1 MKKNTHPTY
10 YKESKIRCAC
20 GNAFAIGSTKPEINV
35 EICSK
40 CHPFYTGKAKIIDVA
55 GRVERFKAR
64 HAKKVKTPI
73 RKKHEKKTKKA
84 VKKQKKAK

>member
-1 MKKNTHPTY
+1 MKKDIHPKY
-10 YKESKIRCAC
+10 YPETKVHCAC
-20 GNAFAIGSTKPEINV
+20 GNTFKVGSTKPEINI

-64 HAKKVKTPI
+64 HAKKAKTPV
-73 RKKHEKKTKKA
+73 RKKHEKKAKKA